1 MRPYLMKR
9 RVPHC
14 PLPLREV
21 GILKSITRFRLL
33 ASIFLGVLLLLGAG
47 DDSARVNRLGHQMM
61 CVCGCNQILLECNHV
76 GCTYSARMRNELVA
90 GVDAGDSDGT
100 ILQAFIQKYG
110 TTVLAA
116 PTMTGWVN
124 RAAWVMPYAALG
136 FGILLVALVVRAWRN
151 RPLPAAVG
159 VPAPVRGTELD
170 RFRAQARRETDL

>member
-1 MRPYLMKR
+1 VRKD
-9 RVPHC
+9 
-14 PLPLREV
+14 
-21 GILKSITRFRLL
+21 RLL
-33 ASIFLGVLLLLGAG
+33 FSIFLGVLLLIGAG

-76 GCTYSARMRNELVA
+76 GCAYSARMRNELVA

-116 PTMTGWVN
+116 PTLTGWVN

-136 FGILLVALVVRAWRN
+136 LGILLVAYIVRVWRN

-159 VPAPVRGTELD
+159 VPAPVAGAELD
-170 RFRAQARRETDL
+170 RFRAQAREETDL